1 MNYIAS
7 ITDFFKSPKWV
18 MNLLLAG
25 VCCIIP
31 IVGPMVVIGWL
42 ITGFWARPEENF
54 VTFPEFDFGKFGKNL
69 ERGLWPFLVGLVASI
84 VIAPIVIIFEVI
96 VFFILG
102 AAMGRHASGMT
113 SLLGMLLVLGFIA
126 VVGAVAAVIMTPIYL
141 RAARMQDFG
150 PAFNFGYVK
159 RFASAMWKEILIA
172 FLFSFAVFVVLFIP
186 GMIPCL
192 GTLIIFLCLPAMM
205 FMHLHLGNQIYK
217 LSLTRGLEAIP
228 LSPKLTTP
236 EPPAG
241 MPPVA
246 PLPPAA

>member
-18 MNLLLAG
+18 MNLLLGG
-25 VCCIIP
+25 VCCLIP
-31 IVGPMVVIGWL
+31 IVGPMVVVGWL
-42 ITGFWARPEENF
+42 ITGFWARQEENY

-69 ERGLWPFLVGLVASI
+69 ERGLWPLLVGIVAGI
-84 VIAPIVIIFEVI
+84 VVVPIILIFEFI

-102 AAMGRHASGMT
+102 SAMGRHASGFT
-113 SLLGMLLVLGFIA
+113 SILAGLVVLAFVGVIGA
-126 VVGAVAAVIMTPIYL
+126 VVSVVMTPIYL
-141 RAARMQDFG
+141 RAARMQDFA
-150 PAFNFGYVK
+150 PAFNFGYIK
-159 RFASAMWKEILIA
+159 RFASAMWKEILLA
-172 FLFSFAVFVVLFIP
+172 FLFSFAVGVALMIP

-192 GTLIIFLCLPAMM
+192 GALIIFFCIPAMM

-241 MPPVA
+241 APPLA